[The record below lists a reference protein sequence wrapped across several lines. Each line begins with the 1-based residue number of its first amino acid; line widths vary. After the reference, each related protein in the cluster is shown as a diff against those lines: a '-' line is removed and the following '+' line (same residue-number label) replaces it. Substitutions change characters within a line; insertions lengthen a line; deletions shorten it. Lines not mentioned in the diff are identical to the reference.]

1 MAHILVVED
10 EADLRELILDALIA
24 EGHTAVAVADG
35 IAAMVQ
41 LRETSKAAPPFALVI
56 CDIRL
61 PGLSGLSICD
71 FVRLDPHLAHIP
83 FLFLSGLGD
92 TEQRLAGIARGADD
106 YLAKP
111 FSLNE
116 LIERVNW
123 FLSRPTVE
131 PTNATDA
138 PNPLEQQT
146 FDDLLRD
153 IVHNAR
159 NGTLHFLL
167 TDGSR
172 GQIAFREGRAAAVVG
187 DPGATL
193 EDQLRRLFTGQV
205 KLFHFA

>member
-10 EADLRELILDALIA
+10 EAALRDLIVDALET
-24 EGHTAVAVADG
+24 EGHTTVATADG
-35 IAAMVQ
+35 IEAMARLKEV
-41 LRETSKAAPPFALVI
+41 SKGAPAFALVI
-56 CDIRL
+56 CDIKL
-61 PGLSGLSICD
+61 PGLSGFSVCD
-71 FVRLDPHLAHIP
+71 FVRLDPNMARAP

-116 LIERVNW
+116 LLERVNW
-123 FLSRPTVE
+123 LLSQPSADL
-131 PTNATDA
+131 PAAAGA

-159 NGTLHFLL
+159 DGTLHFLL
-167 TDGSR
+167 DDGSSGR
-172 GQIAFREGRAAAVVG
+172 IAFRGGQATVVVSDCKG
-187 DPGATL
+187 SL
-193 EDQLRRLFTGQV
+193 EDQLRRLFGGQV